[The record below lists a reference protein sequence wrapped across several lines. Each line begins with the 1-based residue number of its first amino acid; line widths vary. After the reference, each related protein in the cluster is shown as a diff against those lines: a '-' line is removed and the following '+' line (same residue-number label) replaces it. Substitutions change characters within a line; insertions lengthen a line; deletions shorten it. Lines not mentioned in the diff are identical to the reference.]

1 MQRKIKVLIVD
12 DSALVRQLLTEL
24 LAADEAIEV
33 VGTAADPLIARE
45 KIKQLRPD
53 VLTLDVEMPRMDGLT
68 FLAHLMRLHPMP
80 VVMVSSLTQKGAEIT
95 LKALELGAVDFVA
108 KPQVDVACTLVDYGA
123 EIAAKIKAAAHARLR
138 PGRPSPPDALGSAP
152 LTASKPAAGSDTPQA
167 SSLATLMTTQCVIAI
182 GASTGG
188 TEAIKEILVRLPPDA
203 PGIVISQH
211 IPVAFSKPFAQ
222 RLDALSPLRVCEAAD
237 GQPILPGHAYV
248 APGSCHLLVERSG
261 ARYLCRLSTAP
272 PVNRHRPSV
281 DVMFH
286 SVAEQVGVNAIGV
299 LLTGMGE
306 DGARGLKAMREA
318 GAHTIAQDEKTS
330 VVWGMPGAAVRLG
343 AAAEVLPL
351 ERIAARL
358 IERISD
364 RQSSAGARSSR
375 SPAA

>member
-1 MQRKIKVLIVD
+1 MHRKIKVLIVD

-24 LAADEAIEV
+24 LSADEAIEV

-53 VLTLDVEMPRMDGLT
+53 VLTLDVEMPRMDGLS

-108 KPQVDVACTLVDYGA
+108 KPKIDVACTLADYGA

-138 PGRPSPPDALGSAP
+138 PVLPPDP
-152 LTASKPAAGSDTPQA
+152 RDTGLLKKGTPTTRPDTQRV
-167 SSLATLMTTQCVIAI
+167 STLATLMTTHCLIAI

-188 TEAIKEILVRLPPDA
+188 TEAIKEILVRLPADA
-203 PGIVISQH
+203 PGVVITQH

-281 DVMFH
+281 DVMFY
-286 SVAEQVGVNAIGV
+286 SVAEHVGVNAIGV

-343 AAAEVLPL
+343 AATEILPL
-351 ERIAARL
+351 ERIAACL
-358 IERISD
+358 IAQFSG
-364 RQSSAGARSSR
+364 RQPSKTLAPSSH
-375 SPAA
+375 PPEV